1 MDKSGDST
9 YYIINK
15 FGRVV
20 EIRKILGDKY
30 LVEKATS
37 ITNVK
42 FLLRWVNKSEFWNL
56 PLGCTAQLVVD

>member
-15 FGRVV
+15 FGRVI

-30 LVEKATS
+30 LVEKVAS
-37 ITNVK
+37 AINYK
-42 FLLRWVNKSEFWNL
+42 FPPRWVSESEFWNL
-56 PLGCTAQLVVD
+56 PLGCIAQLVVD